1 MSMQLT
7 KADLYLA
14 GHAGV
19 MRRLSAM
26 SKQRP
31 EPFGTPL
38 ADLWGVD
45 MESCAAELLVSRAL
59 NQSWTPYAASPAEI
73 LSDVGRAVQ
82 VRHTPR
88 GNGCLILHNKD
99 QDDHAFVL
107 VVGSGTGQR
116 IVGWLWGRDG
126 KHPSYWRTSTGRPA
140 YFVPQEALSLI
151 TGLQACLNQ
160 QH

>member
-1 MSMQLT
+1 MAVQLT
-7 KADLYLA
+7 RADLYLA

-31 EPFGTPL
+31 EPFGTPSS
-38 ADLWGVD
+38 DLWGVD
-45 MESCAAELLVSRAL
+45 IESCAAELLVSRSL
-59 NQSWTPYAASPAEI
+59 NQSWTPYALNPVEI
-73 LSDVGRAVQ
+73 ISDVGTLVQ

-88 GNGCLILHNKD
+88 ANGCLILHDKD
-99 QDDHAFVL
+99 SDDHAFVL
-107 VVGSGTGQR
+107 VVGLGTSQR

-126 KHPSYWRTSTGRPA
+126 KQLCHWRTSTGRPA
-140 YFVPQEALSLI
+140 YFVPQEALSPI